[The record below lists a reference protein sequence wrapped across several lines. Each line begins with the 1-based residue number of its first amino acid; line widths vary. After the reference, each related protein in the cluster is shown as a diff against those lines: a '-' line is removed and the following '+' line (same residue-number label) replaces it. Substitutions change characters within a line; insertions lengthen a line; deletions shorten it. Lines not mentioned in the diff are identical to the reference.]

1 MKPTICIAVA
11 AIVAATCA
19 TAGFAEAAE
28 EPPPR
33 PHVTPME
40 KVHALTQ
47 PSIVYLRTTWEAE
60 MHDPANDQPVR
71 HWLRPA
77 RRKSFE
83 VSFTC
88 SGFFVGPDGHVVT
101 AGHCAQYDSTI
112 RVALIEKAARWAIA
126 CDCYYETRRA
136 DLIRRFARHDW
147 IVRSPKREMAVAY
160 GANAAALPA
169 GRAFP
174 ARLLG
179 IRRARMDDTEDS
191 GDVALLKIEGED
203 LPGLLLAPDDD
214 LSVGTDVAAVGYPAS
229 VDFVTD
235 TSFAPSFKEGTI
247 SSVQTIERGLQKVYE
262 ISAAVSGGMSGGPAV
277 DLGGR
282 VVGVNS
288 FGVSG
293 EPQPFNFVRPSE
305 IVRELLVD
313 KGVKNELGSVNED
326 YRAGLTAY
334 FRGDRRTA
342 LRKFDEVLTAV
353 PSHAL
358 AQEFRRRAARL
369 PVPPRPTPA
378 AGGPPVEL
386 LAGTLGALLMLVVAG
401 LTMVCRRRPTAHAPA
416 PITSAQA
423 KACPDCAETIKAAA
437 RLCHFCGHRFDAVE
451 QRTLV

>member
-1 MKPTICIAVA
+1 MKRIICIVVA
-11 AIVAATCA
+11 ALGAATCA
-19 TAGFAEAAE
+19 STGFAQAAE
-28 EPPPR
+28 KPPPG

-47 PSIVYLRTTWEAE
+47 PSIVYLRTTWKAE
-60 MHDPANDQPVR
+60 LYDPVNDLPVR

-77 RRKSFE
+77 QRKTFE

-88 SGFFVGPDGHVVT
+88 SGFFVGPDGHIVT
-101 AGHCAQYDSTI
+101 AGHCAQYDSTV
-112 RVALIEKAARWAIA
+112 RVALLEEAARWAVA
-126 CDCYYETRRA
+126 CDCYYEERRA
-136 DLIRRFARHDW
+136 HLIRRFARNAW
-147 IVRSPKREMAVAY
+147 IVRSPKRQMDVAY
-160 GANAAALPA
+160 GANAAGLPA

-179 IRRARMDDTEDS
+179 IRRARMDNTEDS

-277 DLGGR
+277 DLEGR

-288 FGVSG
+288 FGISG
-293 EPQPFNFVRPSE
+293 EPQPFNYVRPSE

-313 KGVKNELGSVNED
+313 KGVKNEVGRVNQA

-342 LRKFDEVLTAV
+342 LGKFDEVLTAV

-358 AQEFRRRAARL
+358 AQEFRRKAARL

-386 LAGTLGALLMLVVAG
+386 LAGTLGALLMLAIAG
-401 LTMVCRRRPTAHAPA
+401 LTIVRRRRRPTAPA
-416 PITSAQA
+416 PVASAQA

-437 RLCHFCGHRFDAVE
+437 RVCHFCGHRFDAVE